1 MATLYEINQGIID
14 CVDME
19 TGEIIDAEKLAELQI
34 DRKDKIEN
42 IALYIKNLRADAA
55 AYKAEKDEFARRQKV
70 AENKEKSLTEYLAS
84 VLSGEKVKADRF
96 SISYRKSQS
105 VAITD
110 SDSVP
115 DEYKIKQE
123 PKIDKAKIKK
133 AIKEGADIAGAELV
147 ENQNIIIK

>member
-1 MATLYEINQGIID
+1 MATLYEINQGIMD

-19 TGEIIDAEKLAELQI
+19 TGEIIDAEKLASLQI

-55 AYKAEKDEFARRQKV
+55 AYKAEKDEFAYRQKV
-70 AENKEKSLTEYLAS
+70 AENKAESLTEYLAS
-84 VLSGEKVKADRF
+84 ILSGEKVKADRF

-115 DEYKIKQE
+115 DDYKIKQE
-123 PKIDKAKIKK
+123 PKIDKVAIKK
-133 AIKEGADIAGAELV
+133 AIKDGAEIAGAKLV
-147 ENQNIIIK
+147 DKQNIVIK

>member
-1 MATLYEINQGIID
+1 MATLYEINQGIMD

-19 TGEIIDAEKLAELQI
+19 TGEIIDAEKLASLQI

-55 AYKAEKDEFARRQKV
+55 AYKAEKDEFAYRQKV
-70 AENKEKSLTEYLAS
+70 AENKAESLTEYLAS
-84 VLSGEKVKADRF
+84 ILSGKKVKADRF

-115 DEYKIKQE
+115 DDYKIKQE
-123 PKIDKAKIKK
+123 PKIDKVAIKK
-133 AIKEGADIAGAELV
+133 AIKDGAEIAGAKLV
-147 ENQNIIIK
+147 DKQNIVIK

>member
-34 DRKDKIEN
+34 DRKEKIEN

-55 AYKAEKDEFARRQKV
+55 AYKAEKDEFAHRQKV

-123 PKIDKAKIKK
+123 PKIDKAGIKK

>member
-1 MATLYEINQGIID
+1 MATLYEISQGIMD

-19 TGEIIDAEKLAELQI
+19 TGEIIDAEKLASLQI

-55 AYKAEKDEFARRQKV
+55 AYKAEKDEFAYRQKV
-70 AENKEKSLTEYLAS
+70 AENKAESLAEYLAS
-84 VLSGEKVKADRF
+84 ILSGEKVKADRF

-115 DEYKIKQE
+115 DDYKIKQE
-123 PKIDKAKIKK
+123 PKIDKVAIKK
-133 AIKEGADIAGAELV
+133 AIKDGAEIAGAKLV
-147 ENQNIIIK
+147 DKQNIVIK